1 MEYSSEIELVLNSL
15 NKERQEYLDKANDI
29 DKLIKKIKYGNL
41 NLGLSKGNKVEPA
54 NTDNLNNAETK
65 QQSAFPLKA
74 DLKVQALKVMDL
86 LGVASK
92 LKDIRDKYHEVTG
105 LNVNFRETLRTL
117 NKHDLLKIL
126 QPKGNIR
133 GLYWIKTDWLDERGN
148 LKEQHKFNGFELLF
162 TDDMVEYK

>member
-1 MEYSSEIELVLNSL
+1 MAQSNELELVLSSL
-15 NKERQEYLDKANDI
+15 NKQRNELLSEVAEI
-29 DKLIKKIKYGNL
+29 DKVIKKIKYGGL
-41 NLGLSKGNKVEPA
+41 SLGLTKVVKPEQTTEPA
-54 NTDNLNNAETK
+54 ANHTE
-65 QQSAFPLKA
+65 QGFPLKA
-74 DLKVQALKVMDL
+74 DLKIQALKVFDL

-92 LKDIRDKYHEVTG
+92 LADVRNKYHEISG

-133 GLYWIKTDWLDERGN
+133 GLYWVKTEWLDEQGN

-162 TDDMVEYK
+162 SDEMVEYK